1 MSTVMSTEGDT
12 ERKRLARLKHLAVMD
27 TGSEPLFDALTRMAS
42 RICGTPIALVSLV
55 DDHRQWFKSNIGLE
69 GVSETDREIAFCSVA
84 IKGDEVM
91 EVPDALEDSRFA
103 ANPLV
108 ISDPN
113 IRFYAGA
120 PIVMPE
126 GERIGTLCV
135 IDRQARQLT
144 QSQRDSLSD
153 LASIVVD
160 VLLLREQAQQ
170 ELRER
175 DSFRNRAERIAGV
188 GGWEVDLRD
197 RSVKW
202 TDQNCR
208 IHDLE
213 PGYVPAF
220 DDYLTYF
227 GAGGKTR
234 IEQTANE
241 SIKSGKPWDIELP
254 MVTAKGRAIWTRSIG
269 IVEYEEGLPVR
280 LVGALQDITA
290 RKAIEEERLAAVSI
304 TSATLESTAD
314 GILVANDQ
322 RDVVLFNHNFLL
334 MLGLPET
341 LEAKGSTLAVR
352 AAFTDMIDYAGFSA
366 RLDGAIEARVDTFD
380 LLEFHDGRTLEAYS
394 SPYMIGTQISGR
406 VWSFRDVTHR
416 KAAEAE
422 LKNAKA
428 QAELANEAKS
438 LFLATMSHEI
448 RTPLNGIMGIT
459 QLLMDEPLS
468 ARQKQLASL
477 IEGSAESLLVLV
489 NDFLD
494 LARIEAGHTQL
505 DDEPFSLHQLLDE
518 LAQLYGYRASAKS
531 LLYRHYLGTGVPDWI
546 RGDAARLR
554 QILNNLL
561 SNALKFTHQG
571 EVRLSVEPLPEG
583 GLRFDVTDTGI
594 GIAAEVQPHLFER
607 FVQADASTTRKYG
620 GTGLGLSIVEQLSAL
635 MGGRIELQSE
645 PGKGSRFSL
654 LLPVIHVVAAPA
666 DAQPLA
672 TSPQLPAAA
681 PAGASRIL
689 LAEDN
694 PTNQIVA
701 MGLLRKIGYHDVTVT
716 SNGQQAVELALA
728 TPFAAILMD
737 CQMPVMD
744 GYEATRLLR
753 ARGCTTPVIA
763 LTANASAGDAQA
775 CIAAGM
781 NAYLSKPVTQIALQE
796 TLAQWVAQASQ
807 ADTVIPGDAVLVYD
821 RSEALERMGG
831 DEDLLGVVVDSFIEH
846 TAPLLAEVK
855 MALDEGDTATARRH
869 AHSMV
874 GSSAAVGAV
883 ALHSVLVQM
892 EEHAKNG
899 AAADVRALLPEA
911 EAAVSAFIAAAKAL

>member
-1 MSTVMSTEGDT
+1 MSTAGDT
-12 ERKRLARLKHLAVMD
+12 ERRRLARLKHLAVMD

-55 DDHRQWFKSNIGLE
+55 DDHRQWFKSNLGLE
-69 GVSETDREIAFCSVA
+69 GIAETDREIAFCSVA

-91 EVPDALEDSRFA
+91 EVPDALEDIRFA

-120 PIVMPE
+120 PIVMPG

-135 IDRQARQLT
+135 IDRMARQLT

-160 VLLLREQAQQ
+160 VLLLREKAQE

-220 DDYLTYF
+220 DDYLTYS
-227 GAGGKTR
+227 GPGGKTR
-234 IEQTANE
+234 IEQTATE

-269 IVEYEEGLPVR
+269 IVEYEDGRPVR

-322 RDVVLFNHNFLL
+322 REVVLFNHNFLL

-352 AAFTDMIDYAGFSA
+352 AAFADMIDYAGFRA
-366 RLDGAIEARVDTFD
+366 RLDGAYEARVDTFD
-380 LLEFHDGRTLEAYS
+380 LLEFRDGRMLEAYS
-394 SPYMIGTQISGR
+394 SPYMIGSEINGR

-428 QAELANEAKS
+428 QAESANEAKS

-477 IEGSAESLLVLV
+477 IEGSAQSLLVLV

-494 LARIEAGHTQL
+494 LSRIEAGHTSL
-505 DDEPFSLHQLLDE
+505 DDEPFSLHKLLDE
-518 LAQLYGYRASAKS
+518 LTQLYGYRASAKS
-531 LLYRHYLGTGVPDWI
+531 LLYRHELGDGVPDWI

-571 EVRLSVEPLPEG
+571 EVRLSVHLLTEG

-594 GIAAEVQPHLFER
+594 GIAADVQPRLFER
-607 FVQADASTTRKYG
+607 FVQADTSTTRKYG
-620 GTGLGLSIVEQLSAL
+620 GTGLGLSIVEQLSGL

-654 LLPVIHVVAAPA
+654 LLPVVHEVAPPAIARSLATPQQAPA
-666 DAQPLA
+666 VA
-672 TSPQLPAAA
+672 T
-681 PAGASRIL
+681 ASASKIL

-701 MGLLRKIGYHDVTVT
+701 VGLLRKIGYHDVTVT
-716 SNGQQAVELALA
+716 ANGREAVDLALA
-728 TPFAAILMD
+728 TPFGAILMD

-753 ARGCTTPVIA
+753 ERGCTTPVIA
-763 LTANASAGDAQA
+763 LTANASAGEAQA
-775 CIAAGM
+775 CVAAGM
-781 NAYLSKPVTQIALQE
+781 NAYLSKPVTQSVLQGM
-796 TLAQWVAQASQ
+796 LAQWVPQMTQAKS
-807 ADTVIPGDAVLVYD
+807 VIVGDALPVYD
-821 RSEALERMGG
+821 RAEALERMGG
-831 DEDLLGVVVDSFIEH
+831 DEELLGAVVDSFIEH
-846 TAPLLAEVK
+846 TAPLLGDVK
-855 MALDEGDTATARRH
+855 IALDEGDTATARLH
-869 AHSMV
+869 VHSMV
-874 GSSAAVGAV
+874 GSAAAVGAA
-883 ALHSVLVQM
+883 ALHAVLVLM
-892 EEHAKNG
+892 EEHAKRG
-899 AAADVRALLPEA
+899 SGTDVRALLPEA
-911 EAAVSAFIAAAKAL
+911 QSAVTGFIAAVKAR